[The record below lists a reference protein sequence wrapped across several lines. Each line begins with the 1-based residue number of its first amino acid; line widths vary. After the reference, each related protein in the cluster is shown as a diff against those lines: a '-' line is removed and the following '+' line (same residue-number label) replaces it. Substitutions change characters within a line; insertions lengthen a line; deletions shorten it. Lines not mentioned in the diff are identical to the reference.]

1 MLQNSKCFM
10 IPDTMTLDEIHA
22 QVAEVGHFR
31 EEPPKSRNRIFF
43 DSFDWRLYHAGLLLE
58 EESVERERWLCCY
71 ELESGRLIDRLRPED
86 DPRFTWDFAE
96 SPFQKRLV
104 PILEM
109 RALLPQVQVRTE
121 TRLLRLLNH
130 DDKTVLRL
138 AIEEHSVRPSK
149 GVAYQPL
156 SRQLRLLPVRGYLKA
171 PARMDKILTAAG
183 LELEPP
189 HLLTKALAALGRQAG
204 DYSSKLNF
212 KLNPVERS
220 DTVARQISLQLL
232 RTLELN
238 VPGTRADLD
247 SEFLHDLRVAVRR
260 TRSALSRFKG
270 VFPEADVDFFKD
282 GFSWIGCITGPTR
295 DIDVYLLGFES
306 YRQSLPESCR
316 ADLEPLHHYLQA
328 HHKIEQQMLARKLNS
343 PHFRKLLKNWRE
355 FLEAPPAEQE
365 ELPNAAKP
373 IDLLANQQI
382 YRMYRLALKEGLAI
396 GPDSPPEALHD
407 LRKSCKKLRYLMEF
421 FQSLYPKQEIRAQ
434 IKVLKQLLDTL
445 GDFQDLEVQAD
456 KLREFARDMVQEG
469 KAPSDTLLAM
479 GMLVD
484 RLLQRQQQARQA
496 FANSFAPLVTEERQ
510 RAFGALFAD
519 GKVKLRTV

>member
-1 MLQNSKCFM
+1 
-10 IPDTMTLDEIHA
+10 
-22 QVAEVGHFR
+22 VA
-31 EEPPKSRNRIFF
+31 
-43 DSFDWRLYHAGLLLE
+43 
-58 EESVERERWLCCY
+58 
-71 ELESGRLIDRLRPED
+71 
-86 DPRFTWDFAE
+86 
-96 SPFQKRLV
+96 
-104 PILEM
+104 
-109 RALLPQVQVRTE
+109 
-121 TRLLRLLNH
+121 
-130 DDKTVLRL
+130 
-138 AIEEHSVRPSK
+138 
-149 GVAYQPL
+149 
-156 SRQLRLLPVRGYLKA
+156 
-171 PARMDKILTAAG
+171 
-183 LELEPP
+183 
-189 HLLTKALAALGRQAG
+189 
-204 DYSSKLNF
+204 
-212 KLNPVERS
+212 
-220 DTVARQISLQLL
+220 
-232 RTLELN
+232 
-238 VPGTRADLD
+238 
-247 SEFLHDLRVAVRR
+247 
-260 TRSALSRFKG
+260 
-270 VFPEADVDFFKD
+270 FFKD

-328 HHKIEQQMLARKLNS
+328 HHKIEQQILARKLNS
-343 PHFRKLLKNWRE
+343 PHFRKLLKKWRE

-365 ELPNAAKP
+365 EPPNAAKP